1 MDHINIIVIALIII
15 GIIFIVLSFIVKD
28 KNSIKD
34 TNTKDKLIQDFN
46 FINQNHNKID
56 SDKEEMMKEISNKI
70 LELND
75 YSSFIKK
82 ELNDKHKEL
91 LFLYQLIS
99 EKEKNIKKLSTLNNN
114 IMEEKEEIIKIED
127 EIIDSNDKTIEKN
140 NKVIENNYPINSQ
153 NIENKNQE
161 VIELYNEGYSITDI
175 AKIMSLGKGEVKL
188 ILEFGVTRDK

>member
-70 LELND
+70 LELNE

-99 EKEKNIKKLSTLNNN
+99 EKEKNIKKLSTINNN
-114 IMEEKEEIIKIED
+114 IIEEKEEIIKIED
-127 EIIDSNDKTIEKN
+127 EIIDSNDKAIQNN